1 MVDKS
6 QLSRQLDEEK
16 SRNTS
21 NIQVFTLTA
30 TGRRLAGDGALIS
43 GRWCVTWRATRRR
56 SVGVGATFSRR

>member
-1 MVDKS
+1 MLDKS

-43 GRWCVTWRATRRR
+43 GGW
-56 SVGVGATFSRR
+56 GVI

>member
-43 GRWCVTWRATRRR
+43 GRWCVDHLA
-56 SVGVGATFSRR
+56 GDGAPVSGRWGDF